1 MKVVLFCGG
10 FGLRM
15 REASATIPKPLI
27 PVGQEPILLHI
38 MRYYAH
44 YGHKEF
50 ILCLGYQADVIESF
64 FVDGRDDMLDGLVMA
79 RDGWAPDE
87 LRREALD
94 WQVTF
99 VDTGLHANIGQR
111 LLAVREHIGDDELFL
126 ANYSDVLTDAPL
138 PAMIA
143 GVREQEAVA
152 SFLAVKPTYSFHVV
166 SFDQG
171 SQVRGIESV
180 ADADIWLNGG
190 YFVLRRDIFDYMTPG
205 DELVEAPF
213 RRLIAANKLLGYR
226 HHGFWA
232 PMDTLKD
239 RQNLNTLFE
248 TGERPWAVWEDRG
261 AALSV
266 APRNLVTTHRAQDP
280 SRTLQLEV
288 GH

>member
-10 FGLRM
+10 YGLRM
-15 REASATIPKPLI
+15 REASNRVPKPLL

-44 YGHKEF
+44 YGHTEF
-50 ILCLGYQADVIESF
+50 ILCLGYQGGVIRSFFEEGRSDVIE
-64 FVDGRDDMLDGLVMA
+64 DLVLA

-87 LRREALD
+87 LHAAARE
-94 WQVTF
+94 WKITF
-99 VDTGLHANIGQR
+99 VETGFDTNIGGR
-111 LLAVREHIGDDELFL
+111 LRAVRDYIGDDELFL

-143 GVREQEAVA
+143 GVREQEAMA

-166 SFDQG
+166 SFENG
-171 SQVRGIESV
+171 NRVRDIESV

-190 YFVLRRDIFDYMTPG
+190 YFVLRREIFDYMEPG

-213 RRLIAANKLLGYR
+213 KRLIAENRLLGYR
-226 HHGFWA
+226 HGGFWA

-239 RQNLNTLFE
+239 RQNLNTMFE
-248 TGERPWAVWEDRG
+248 TGQRPWAVWEKRPRR
-261 AALSV
+261 V
-266 APRNLVTTHRAQDP
+266 AGTTLITA
-280 SRTLQLEV
+280 
-288 GH
+288 

>member
-15 REASATIPKPLI
+15 REASDRVPKPLI

-38 MRYYAH
+38 MKYYAH
-44 YGHKEF
+44 YGHTEF
-50 ILCLGYQADVIESF
+50 ILCLGYQGEVIKSF
-64 FVDGRDDMLDGLVMA
+64 FRDGRDDMLDGLVLA

-87 LRREALD
+87 LRRDARD
-94 WQVTF
+94 WNITF
-99 VDTGLHANIGQR
+99 VDTGLDTNIGGR
-111 LLAVREHIGDDELFL
+111 LRAVRDYVGDDELFL

-143 GVREQEAVA
+143 GVREQGAIA

-166 SFDQG
+166 SFDGGQR
-171 SQVRGIESV
+171 VRGIEAVS
-180 ADADIWLNGG
+180 DADLWLNGG
-190 YFVLRRDIFDYMTPG
+190 YFVLRREIFDHMQPG

-213 RRLIAANKLLGYR
+213 RRLIAEDKLLGYR
-226 HHGFWA
+226 HQGFWA

-248 TGERPWAVWEDRG
+248 TGQRPWAVWEKYPAHTPTDSLLR
-261 AALSV
+261 V
-266 APRNLVTTHRAQDP
+266 
-280 SRTLQLEV
+280 
-288 GH
+288 